1 MESARMDYRFTA
13 VLIVLMCLL
22 ALFATPAYPGSTQTN
37 TSGSNTAIE
46 GGYTSTATTTYQ
58 SGSSSN
64 TTTNSTTNS
73 NIRSAPPTAA
83 APTVTN
89 SGSDVC
95 LAGASAGVQTFGIGV
110 SAGKSFRD
118 KNCERI
124 KLSRELNSL
133 GMKVAAVAILC
144 QDPRVFASMEHAGTP
159 CPYEGSIGK
168 AAKAKWKKYGKL
180 RPDYELY
187 VKNLQ
192 IKEEADEEEQKQI
205 TKDLT
210 KMDSERQIHDVQVK
224 QNIEWKKPR

>member
-224 QNIEWKKPR
+224 QNIEWKKPK

>member
-1 MESARMDYRFTA
+1 MDFRFTA

-124 KLSRELNSL
+124 KLSREVNSL

-168 AAKAKWKKYGKL
+168 AAKAKWQKYGKL

>member
-1 MESARMDYRFTA
+1 
-13 VLIVLMCLL
+13 MCLL

-168 AAKAKWKKYGKL
+168 AAKAKWQKYGKL